1 MAEFLVS
8 LLGLCLVTNP
18 LACHLHGSLI
28 LYPITSA
35 KQQLPLTCVC
45 LGYWNANNNR
55 LLWKFQETKRK
66 ALASITRWCL
76 GVFCCFFWGLRG
88 FFLCGF
94 FVFFW
99 VFVCSWFRLFGFNF
113 YFVSFSFSKK
123 KKDILSLPN
132 CPDVLL
138 PSLSTPCPSGFPT
151 VVCCPTYSLDICV
164 SAKDTCVHW
173 VLKSCEPLFCT
184 KRKVQALCCTFRH
197 SPSNANSREN
207 GSLWNVNGFLWVSFS
222 CLQLNLIEAQM
233 CGAGGLHC
241 DSLSWGF
248 LLAG

>member
-1 MAEFLVS
+1 MMFGGFLLL
-8 LLGLCLVTNP
+8 LLG
-18 LACHLHGSLI
+18 SL
-28 LYPITSA
+28 
-35 KQQLPLTCVC
+35 
-45 LGYWNANNNR
+45 W
-55 LLWKFQETKRK
+55 F
-66 ALASITRWCL
+66 
-76 GVFCCFFWGLRG
+76 

-99 VFVCSWFRLFGFNF
+99 VFVCSWFCLFGFNF

-173 VLKSCEPLFCT
+173 VLKCCEPLFCT

-241 DSLSWGF
+241 DALSWGF